1 MKCKT
6 DDTNIK
12 SHEFEEDSFA
22 SQACLKW
29 EEELLVSTF
38 FKFSR
43 DGNMWS
49 WGKGRP
55 QKSQSEKGVF
65 P

>member
-1 MKCKT
+1 MSKIYRSHFSVGFLTMKCKT

-49 WGKGRP
+49 
-55 QKSQSEKGVF
+55 
-65 P
+65 